1 MKVRQAHRLQFPYF
15 ILPEVTVFNL
25 TLLVHVSTIKLMVR
39 AIVTK
44 SGNSYA
50 LRVPKRYIDDNK
62 LKLGDEV
69 TIEEP
74 LTLQKSALEE
84 LVRQGKLQGAIK
96 AISNP
101 VEWQRQQRRSSNPWE
116 EVDRDSAR

>member
-1 MKVRQAHRLQFPYF
+1 
-15 ILPEVTVFNL
+15 
-25 TLLVHVSTIKLMVR
+25 MVR

-62 LKLGDEV
+62 LKLGDVV

-74 LTLQKSALEE
+74 LTLQKKALEA
-84 LVRQGKLQGAIK
+84 LVKQGKAHGAITT
-96 AISNP
+96 IPNP
-101 VEWQRQQRRSSNPWE
+101 VEWQHRQRQSSDPWD
-116 EVDRDSAR
+116 EVSHDSA